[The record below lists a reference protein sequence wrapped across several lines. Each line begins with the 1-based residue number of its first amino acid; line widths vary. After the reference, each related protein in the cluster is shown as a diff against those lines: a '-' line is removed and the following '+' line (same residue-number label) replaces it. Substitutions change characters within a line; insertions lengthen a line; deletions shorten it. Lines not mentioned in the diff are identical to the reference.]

1 MGNLFPKVAEY
12 VQSKADPV
20 SVGSGGIFNAVP
32 PRLLPAG
39 GGRLAPF
46 REGTTDDDI
55 SRGWCFT
62 VTSVNARNLKHLAFE
77 GSRPGLGNLPHV
89 VMEKFDPKTLRL
101 GISVLLLIFLVVQT
115 CASFGLFGWYGWR
128 WPFMEYPMYTETFN
142 KGDVVP
148 VFALAGV
155 TEDGT
160 RIPLGAA
167 EFNFDFWEY
176 FNGPILAARGG
187 DARRLR
193 SFINPFTA
201 RTGIHLKSVQL
212 METPYVLSDNG
223 VERRADELIAT
234 FDWETK

>member
-1 MGNLFPKVAEY
+1 MADSKKSSRRDVVGNLFPKVAEY

-115 CASFGLFGWYGWR
+115 CASFGLFGGTAALAVHGYT
-128 WPFMEYPMYTETFN
+128 MYTETFN
-142 KGDVVP
+142 KGDVIP

-160 RIPLGAA
+160 RIPLGTAD
-167 EFNFDFWEY
+167 FNFDFWGSISMVR
-176 FNGPILAARGG
+176 F
-187 DARRLR
+187 
-193 SFINPFTA
+193 
-201 RTGIHLKSVQL
+201 
-212 METPYVLSDNG
+212 
-223 VERRADELIAT
+223 
-234 FDWETK
+234 